1 MKIIKLDAIDS
12 TNSFLKDMAV
22 NSSIEDFT
30 IVVAENQTSGR
41 GQMNSKWKVESGKS
55 LTFSVFCEWE
65 ELLVTD
71 QKSLN
76 FSVALSVFDA
86 LNSLGLTG
94 LSIKWPNDILS
105 GNKKIAGILIENAL
119 KTNKINSSIIGIGI
133 NVNQDIF
140 PVDLPNASSL
150 KVILNKEIDLDFLLD
165 KVIVNLKE
173 KIEILRRKDYSFLEK
188 KYLEVLYKKNV
199 PSMFKNK
206 QNILFMGKII
216 GVSNNGKLQIELEN
230 ETVKEFDLKEVSF
243 A

>member
-22 NSSIEDFT
+22 NYSIEDFT
-30 IVVAENQTSGR
+30 IVVAKNQTSGK
-41 GQMNSKWKVESGKS
+41 GQMNSKWEVESGKS
-55 LTFSVFCEWE
+55 LTFSVFCRWE
-65 ELLVTD
+65 ELFVTN

-86 LNSLGLTG
+86 LNNLGLTS

-133 NVNQDIF
+133 NVNQDVF
-140 PVDLPNASSL
+140 PADLPNASSL
-150 KVILNKEIDLDFLLD
+150 KTILNKEVDLDYLLN

-173 KIEILRRKDYSFLEK
+173 KIEVLRRKDYSFLEK